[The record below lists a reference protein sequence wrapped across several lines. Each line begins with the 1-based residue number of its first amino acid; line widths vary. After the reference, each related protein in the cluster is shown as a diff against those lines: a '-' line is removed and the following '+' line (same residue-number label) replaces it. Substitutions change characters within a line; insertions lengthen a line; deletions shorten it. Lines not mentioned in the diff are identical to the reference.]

1 MGFLEDLAKN
11 LALWGAV
18 QASKDANGK
27 PDPYKAAGIAAGM
40 GNFSASDGARLGAML
55 GSEGAF
61 DDDHSDYCGGSSDC
75 DDAGWKLYC
84 EDGSEYGLDPDDF
97 DTEEEYEEALE
108 EALDLAKEEANK
120 TVEVKATDTISI
132 PVTLGVSISGGSK
145 KEESKPQATNREQ
158 YAWRRYYKKEEKY
171 GLNTYNFE
179 KESDFLRALYKKKQ
193 EALEIALNDKNIYHY
208 CAVVYDDNPYPYHY
222 RTNDIS
228 LKIGDKVVVPVGR
241 ENVEKIAEI
250 VSVEQHTR
258 LTVPYPVEKMK
269 TIIRKH
275 VE

>member
-1 MGFLEDLAKN
+1 MGFFEDLAKN
-11 LALWGAV
+11 VALWGAV

-40 GNFSASDGARLGAML
+40 GNFSAGDRARLGAML

-61 DDDHSDYCGGSSDC
+61 DDDYSDICGDDPDY

-84 EDGSEYGLDPDDF
+84 EDGSDYDVDPEDYE
-97 DTEEEYEEALE
+97 TEEEYEEALK
-108 EALDLAKEEANK
+108 LA
-120 TVEVKATDTISI
+120 
-132 PVTLGVSISGGSK
+132 
-145 KEESKPQATNREQ
+145 KEESKPQVTNREQ
-158 YAWRRYYKKEEKY
+158 YAWRKYYKKEEKY
-171 GLNTYNFE
+171 GLNVYNFE

-208 CAVVYDDNPYPYHY
+208 CAVVYEDNPYPYHY
-222 RTNDIS
+222 RTNDTS

-258 LTVPYPVEKMK
+258 LTVPYPVEKVK
-269 TIIRKH
+269 KIIRKY

>member
-1 MGFLEDLAKN
+1 VHLSINTVGDRLGLSVGWLILQIYSQFYKSRRKSNMGFLEDLAKN

-40 GNFSASDGARLGAML
+40 GNFSAGDRARLGAML

-61 DDDHSDYCGGSSDC
+61 DDDYSEYCGGSSDY

-108 EALDLAKEEANK
+108 EANKTVVKE
-120 TVEVKATDTISI
+120 TVEVKATDAISI
-132 PVTLGVSISGGSK
+132 PITLGVSISGGSK

-158 YAWRRYYKKEEKY
+158 YAWRKYYKKEEKY
-171 GLNTYNFE
+171 GLNIYNFE
-179 KESDFLRALYKKKQ
+179 KESDFLRALSKKKQ

-208 CAVVYDDNPYPYHY
+208 LLLYMMTTHIHI
-222 RTNDIS
+222 TI
-228 LKIGDKVVVPVGR
+228 
-241 ENVEKIAEI
+241 
-250 VSVEQHTR
+250 EQMILH
-258 LTVPYPVEKMK
+258 
-269 TIIRKH
+269 
-275 VE
+275 